1 MNRVHMLN
9 HKPKLPRNH
18 SGFGPWLIIAVIL
31 SIGIGAML
39 ASSVKA
45 EPVQD
50 CSVTGAVM
58 DNLMSEERAAYMVCC
73 ERGEEFN
80 DFDME

>member
-31 SIGIGAML
+31 SIGIGAMV
-39 ASSVKA
+39 ASSVNA
-45 EPVQD
+45 EPVPE
-50 CSVTGAVM
+50 CEITGAVT
-58 DNLMSEERAAYMVCC
+58 DNLMSPERAAYMVCC
-73 ERGEEFN
+73 EHGQEFE
-80 DFDME
+80 DWDMQ